1 MTTPEIEVRIGVIG
15 NADSG
20 KSTLIGV
27 LTKNVLDDG
36 RGSARALVMRHPH
49 ERETGRTSCVTQ
61 NYTRAVDPDGTRR
74 NTTFIDLAGQE
85 KYLKTTVSGIHRC
98 YVDYAIVVIGANMG
112 VTRMTEEH
120 LTISLNLAIP
130 TFIVVTK
137 IDMAP
142 PHVRENTLR
151 EINNTLTRIAGSAR
165 KPIPIAN
172 TDDLTAFNKEYYL
185 ATPPNQITPVPVFLV
200 SSVHGV
206 GLDLLRSF
214 INTLPHYT
222 SYTNANQEDPHF
234 IIESTYNIKGIGLV
248 VSGFLKSG
256 TVRKG
261 DHLNIGPINHD
272 FIQVT
277 IKTIHNN
284 FREFIDELRAGNSGC
299 FALKPV
305 NNKTELIRRHIRH
318 GTRVV
323 KTPMAY
329 DTFEAKVK
337 ILHHPTTIK
346 IKYEPTIHCGSI
358 CQSAQIVSMDRDFIR
373 LGDVA
378 HVTFKF
384 LYRPEFIEANSKLTF
399 REGNTRGV
407 GKVIK
412 VCPESCYQIKTA
424 S

>member
-1 MTTPEIEVRIGVIG
+1 MSNQEIEFRIGVIG

-49 ERETGRTSCVTQ
+49 ERESGRTSCVTQ

-98 YVDYAIVVIGANMG
+98 YVDYALVVIGANMG

-130 TFIVVTK
+130 TLIVVTK

-151 EINNTLTRIAGSAR
+151 EINATLLRIAGSAR
-165 KPIPIAN
+165 KPIQVAN
-172 TDDLTAFNKEYYL
+172 QAELDAFQHDYYQ
-185 ATPPNQITPVPVFLV
+185 ATPPNQVTPVPIFLV

-206 GLDLLRSF
+206 GLDLLRLF
-214 INTLPHYT
+214 INKLPHYT
-222 SYTNANQEDPHF
+222 SYTNADQEDPHF

-256 TVRKG
+256 IIRKG

-305 NNKTELIRRHIRH
+305 NNKMELVRRHIRH

-358 CQSAQIVSMDRDFIR
+358 CQSAQIISMDREFIR

-378 HVTFKF
+378 HVKFKF

-399 REGNTRGV
+399 REGSTRGV
-407 GKVIK
+407 GKVIR
-412 VCPESCYQIKTA
+412 VCPDSCYQIKTA

>member
-1 MTTPEIEVRIGVIG
+1 MTTKEIEIRIGVIG

-98 YVDYAIVVIGANMG
+98 FVDYALVVIGANMG

-142 PHVRENTLR
+142 THVRENTLR
-151 EINNTLTRIAGSAR
+151 EINTTLQRIAGTAR

-172 TDDLTAFNKEYYL
+172 NDDLVRFQEEYYL
-185 ATPPNQITPVPVFLV
+185 SKPPNQIVPVPIFLV

-206 GLDLLRSF
+206 GLDTLRTF
-214 INTLPHYT
+214 IDTLPHYT
-222 SYTNANQEDPHF
+222 SYIQAETEEPHF

-256 TVRKG
+256 VIHKG
-261 DHLNIGPINHD
+261 DQLYIGPINHE
-272 FIQVT
+272 FIMIS

-284 FREFIDELRAGNSGC
+284 FREFIDELRAGHSGC
-299 FALKPV
+299 FAVKPV
-305 NNKTELIRRHIRH
+305 NSKTELVRRHIRH
-318 GTRVV
+318 GSRIM

-358 CQSAQIVSMDRDFIR
+358 CQSAQIVSMDREFIR

-378 HVTFKF
+378 HVKFKF
-384 LYRPEFIEANSKLTF
+384 LYRPEFIEPNSKLTF

-407 GKVIK
+407 GKVIS
-412 VCPESCYQIKTA
+412 VCPDSSYNLNSC
-424 S
+424 